1 MKGAIS
7 IKRIVKSIKKIR
19 LYNGIQ
25 NICKDKWKLCF
36 PALFSL
42 IMLFIWAV
50 VRGKILLIENAMFSA
65 IILWSFSLLMI
76 GSIIIGLLYIIAKI
90 GTPLSAKRVENCLKG
105 IGFYDKFGNTPLLL
119 SKNKEDKAIV
129 YEFYSNTL
137 SIFEYKKRCSDIE
150 TALNLHIVGFDL
162 GHDFQHIFL
171 KTVSVNNNFDKT
183 LLWNNNLISPD
194 DFVINIG
201 ESQID
206 TVSINLNA
214 TPHILIGGSTGSG
227 KTVLLKLIL
236 MQCVRKNADVY
247 IADFKGGV
255 DYPRQ
260 WHKYCKMQFTVE
272 QFSRTL
278 IDILEVLEDRKR
290 VFREE
295 SCSNIAKYNKIH
307 FDNPM
312 KRIIVVC
319 DEIAEVLDKT
329 GLDKESKAEVTKIES
344 MLSTIARQ
352 GRAFGVHLILAT
364 QRPDSEV
371 LKGQIK
377 NNIDFRICGKADKV
391 LSQII
396 LDNPDGAEKIP
407 KDKQG
412 IFLTNT
418 GVLFKAYYFDDS
430 EW

>member
-1 MKGAIS
+1 MIN

-19 LYNGIQ
+19 LYNGIK
-25 NICKDKWKLCF
+25 NLWKDKWKMSY
-36 PALFSL
+36 PALFFI

-50 VRGKILLIENAMFSA
+50 VRKKTLFIDNIVFFSIL
-65 IILWSFSLLMI
+65 LWSFSLFML
-76 GSIIIGLLYIIAKI
+76 GLTIIGLLLIITKI
-90 GTPLSAKRVENCLKG
+90 GTPLSAKRVENCLKA
-105 IGFYDKFGNTPLLL
+105 IGFYDKLGNTPLLL
-119 SKNKEDKAIV
+119 SKTKEGKADV

-150 TALNLHIVGFDL
+150 TALNLHIVDFEL
-162 GHDFQHIFL
+162 GQDFQHVFM
-171 KTVSVNNNFDKT
+171 KTVPTKDDFDKT

-194 DFVINIG
+194 DFVINLG

-206 TVSINLNA
+206 RVSLNLNV
-214 TPHILIGGSTGSG
+214 THHVLLGGSTGSG
-227 KTVLLKLIL
+227 KTVLLKIIL
-236 MQCVRKNADVY
+236 MQCIRKNADVY

-255 DYPRQ
+255 DYPNYWQ
-260 WHKYCKMQFTVE
+260 EYCKMQFTVE
-272 QFSRTL
+272 QFSMTL
-278 IDILEVLEDRKR
+278 TDILEVLEDRER
-290 VFREE
+290 ILREE
-295 SCSNIAKYNKIH
+295 RCTDITKYNKIH
-307 FDNPM
+307 SDNPM

-319 DEIAEVLDKT
+319 DEVAELLDKT
-329 GLDKESKAEVTKIES
+329 SLGKDSKANIAKIER
-344 MLSTIARQ
+344 MLSTIARL
-352 GRAFGVHLILAT
+352 GRCAGLSLVLST

-377 NNIDFRICGKADKV
+377 SNIDFRICGRADKV

-396 LDNPDGAEKIP
+396 LDNTDGAEKIP

-412 IFLTNT
+412 VFLTNT